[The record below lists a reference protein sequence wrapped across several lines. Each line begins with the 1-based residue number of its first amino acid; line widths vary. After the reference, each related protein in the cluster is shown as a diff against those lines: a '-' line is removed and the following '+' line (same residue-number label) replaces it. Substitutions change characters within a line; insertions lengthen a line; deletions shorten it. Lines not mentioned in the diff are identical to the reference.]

1 MLNRFPRRVILWGAT
16 GQAHNSGWAIRQQ
29 GGEIVAVFDDNLD
42 TGSPFPT
49 VPIYHG
55 WEAFLSWLKSEK
67 PAELGFSI
75 GINNRGALRLELHER
90 LKGLGLAPVT
100 VAHPSAVIADDARIG
115 EGSQAMAG
123 VIIGPGTEVGR
134 QVIINTSA
142 SIDHDCVLADGC
154 EVAPGATLCGHVHVG
169 GNAFIAAGATILPGV
184 RIGPGAVVGAGSLVT
199 KEVPENT
206 TVVGVPAKP
215 IQRQ

>member
-1 MLNRFPRRVILWGAT
+1 MLNRFPRRVILWGAM

-29 GGEIVAVFDDNLD
+29 GGEIVAVFDDNLSA
-42 TGSPFPT
+42 GSPFPK

-55 WEAFLSWLKSEK
+55 WETLVEWLKGEK
-67 PAELGFSI
+67 PAELGFCI

-90 LKGLGLAPVT
+90 LKGLGLIPVT
-100 VAHPSAVIADDARIG
+100 VAHPSAVIADDARVG
-115 EGSQAMAG
+115 EGSQVMAG

-134 QVIINTSA
+134 QVIVNTSA

-154 EVAPGATLCGHVHVG
+154 EVAPGATLCGHIHVG
-169 GNAFIAAGATILPGV
+169 INAFIAAGATILPGV
-184 RIGPGAVVGAGSLVT
+184 TIGSGAVVGAGSLVT

-206 TVVGVPAKP
+206 TVVGAPAKP
-215 IQRQ
+215 IERK